1 VVRLSCCLAGLEQAS
16 RPCLAGLDQILTEN
30 LKLSK
35 TMLWEHFRNRSAG
48 VGVVDV
54 EAIEEVD
61 GDDDD
66 DDIYLRPA
74 GNRCMPAP

>member
-1 VVRLSCCLAGLEQAS
+1 
-16 RPCLAGLDQILTEN
+16 
-30 LKLSK
+30 
-35 TMLWEHFRNRSAG
+35 MLWEHFRNRSAG